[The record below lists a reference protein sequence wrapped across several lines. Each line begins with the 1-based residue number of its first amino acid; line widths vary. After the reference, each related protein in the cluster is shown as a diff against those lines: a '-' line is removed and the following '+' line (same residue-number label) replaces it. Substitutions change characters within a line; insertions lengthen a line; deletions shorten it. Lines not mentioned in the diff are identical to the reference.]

1 MIDDD
6 NDDDTSL
13 DVIVSAI
20 KVLGQHAFCTVKSST
35 PHNHIDFTSS
45 LNMRKAALV
54 VGASRGIGRQI
65 ALTLSRNHYD
75 VGVASKTE
83 KSTEVLP
90 GSIYTVTAEIE
101 AEAGRATPIVCNAR
115 KEEDIR
121 NAVTKCVKE
130 FGRLD
135 VAVYNAGSITWEKV
149 INTNTKRFDLMNDI
163 NARGAY
169 IMVQE
174 VLPHFLEQ
182 KSGKIILVSPPI
194 YNRFFK
200 GKTTYAMS
208 KVSMT
213 VLVHGLANELQGTGV
228 SVSALWPAT
237 VIRSHVTDK
246 MKVPLK
252 LMRTPHIFADA
263 VVKIAEDPTERLN
276 GQALIDE
283 DYLRTV
289 GVYEFTKYR
298 CDSDHEPPRMMPKQ
312 FPSLLVEEEDQNVPI
327 STAKENMKSDIDS
340 KL

>member
-1 MIDDD
+1 
-6 NDDDTSL
+6 
-13 DVIVSAI
+13 
-20 KVLGQHAFCTVKSST
+20 
-35 PHNHIDFTSS
+35 
-45 LNMRKAALV
+45 MRKAALV

-65 ALTLSRNHYD
+65 ALSLSKNRYG

-83 KSTEVLP
+83 TSTETLP
-90 GSIYTVTAEIE
+90 GSIYTVAAEIE
-101 AEAGRATPIVCNAR
+101 AEGGRAEPMVCNTR
-115 KEEDIR
+115 SEEDIKE
-121 NAVTKCVKE
+121 AVQKCIKE

-135 VAVYNAGSITWEKV
+135 VAVYNAGSITWDKV
-149 INTNTKRFDLMNDI
+149 INTKTKKYDLMNEV

-200 GKTTYAMS
+200 GKTPYSMS
-208 KVSMT
+208 KVAMT

-228 SVSALWPAT
+228 SISALWPAT

-246 MKVPLK
+246 LKVPLK
-252 LMRTPHIFADA
+252 LMRTPDIFADA
-263 VVKIAEDPTERLN
+263 VVKIAGDPTEKLN

-283 DYLRTV
+283 DYLRTT
-289 GVYEFTKYR
+289 GVSDFSMYR
-298 CDSDHEPPRMMPKQ
+298 CDSDHEPSRMMPQ
-312 FPSLLVEEEDQNVPI
+312 RFPSLLVEEEDQNVPL
-327 STAKENMKSDIDS
+327 SAAQENTNSDINS